1 MSNGQ
6 NEHGA
11 GERQHVDGQPR
22 ESGARDLGAI
32 KRVRRGAER
41 RKESSGYV
49 EVPKGA
55 KSVRL
60 TFGGYHDTTPADNDF
75 AYQIV
80 LWRRTAD
87 QGSDASAS
95 VLYTPELVAKGVAT
109 LGTLVMQ
116 DSAGDGD
123 YLYADTITNTQTIQR
138 PDVLVFSPADNTL
151 GWIYVELGDA
161 IGIEVEVDCDGGS
174 GTAVSKAYVFARFE
188 EEAHPF
194 FRLSRL
200 SELVGGINDTTTDSL
215 HGKIGTDSE
224 MGDASLYDM
233 LTAGV
238 GTTGCAVKSITRHDL
253 IDSNGYTLFT
263 ASGNVLITNLIV
275 SNGTTAFSSAGQ
287 TAVLV
292 LKSYTTNLQTLMSI
306 NEADLGGLC
315 LHDFNSAGGVQ
326 QRLALNQF
334 VAGYAEGE
342 DFTSTGSFA
351 VIATYLRLSAGATL
365 TT

>member
-1 MSNGQ
+1 MARTSTVLVNGSTSTASLA
-6 NEHGA
+6 NPVPA
-11 GERQHVDGQPR
+11 TSAP
-22 ESGARDLGAI
+22 
-32 KRVRRGAER
+32 
-41 RKESSGYV
+41 SSGYV

-75 AYQIV
+75 AYQVV

-109 LGTLVMQ
+109 LGTLAMQ

-123 YLYADTITNTQTIQR
+123 YLYADTITNTLTIQR

-188 EEAHPF
+188 EESHPF
-194 FRLSRL
+194 FRLSSL
-200 SELVGGINDTTTDSL
+200 SVLEGGINDTTTDSL

-224 MGDASLYDM
+224 MGDTSLYDM
-233 LTAGV
+233 LMAGV
-238 GTTGCAVKSITRHDL
+238 GTVGYAARSVARHDL
-253 IDSNGYTLFT
+253 ITSSGYTLFT
-263 ASGNVLITNLIV
+263 ASGDVLITNLIV
-275 SNGTTAFSSAGQ
+275 SNDTTAFSSAGG
-287 TAVLV
+287 TAVLA
-292 LKSYTTNLQTLMSI
+292 LKSYAPLQTLMSI
-306 NEADLGGLC
+306 NEADLGALC
-315 LHDFNSAGGVQ
+315 LHDFNSASGVQ
-326 QRLALNQF
+326 QYLMSNNTVEA
-334 VAGYAEGE
+334 YAENE
-342 DFTSTGSFA
+342 DFTSQGSFG

>member
-1 MSNGQ
+1 MARTSTVLVNGSTSTASLA
-6 NEHGA
+6 NPVPA
-11 GERQHVDGQPR
+11 TSAP
-22 ESGARDLGAI
+22 
-32 KRVRRGAER
+32 
-41 RKESSGYV
+41 SSGYV

-75 AYQIV
+75 AYQVV

-87 QGSDASAS
+87 QGNDASAS

-123 YLYADTITNTQTIQR
+123 YLYADTITNTLTIQR

-194 FRLSRL
+194 FRLT
-200 SELVGGINDTTTDSL
+200 ELLEGVGTVLCVSKVFQQSQVTSTAINVTTTASDDLLIENAIIQNYAPTGATDFDSAGDGAVL
-215 HGKIGTDSE
+215 ELFTDNDY
-224 MGDASLYDM
+224 GDASF
-233 LTAGV
+233 
-238 GTTGCAVKSITRHDL
+238 
-253 IDSNGYTLFT
+253 FT
-263 ASGNVLITNLIV
+263 AAEAKLVKGCVIDMQAADTASQVVLRDGARVKMKAT
-275 SNGTTAFSSAGQ
+275 
-287 TAVLV
+287 
-292 LKSYTTNLQTLMSI
+292 
-306 NEADLGGLC
+306 
-315 LHDFNSAGGVQ
+315 
-326 QRLALNQF
+326 
-334 VAGYAEGE
+334 GE
-342 DFTSTGSFA
+342 DFTSTGLFK
-351 VIATYLRLSAGATL
+351 VWLIFRRVEPGAKIGAA
-365 TT
+365 